1 MKQDRLEKK
10 EYLKNLKQAQK
21 SLVKL
26 AKEYAPFDFQYTLD
40 LFIQGIYSMR
50 EYYAKGCCVMADDS
64 QDPLT
69 RLQMCDEI
77 IEAYIDFIECI
88 DPFTQIELWNILC
101 DKIKAHLL
109 YLWD

>member
-1 MKQDRLEKK
+1 MKQDRLEHK
-10 EYLKNLKQAQK
+10 EFLKDLKRARK
-21 SLVKL
+21 NLVKL
-26 AKEYAPFDFQYTLD
+26 SKEYAPFDFQYSLD
-40 LFIQGIYSMR
+40 LFIQCIYSMR
-50 EYYAKGCCVMADDS
+50 EYYARGYCVVADDS

-77 IEAYIDFIECI
+77 LEAYVDFIECI
-88 DPFTQIELWNILC
+88 DPFTEQKKWSNLC

>member
-10 EYLKNLKQAQK
+10 EYLKNLKQARK
-21 SLVKL
+21 KLVTL
-26 AKEYAPFDFQYTLD
+26 SKEYFPFDFEYTLD
-40 LFIQGIYSMR
+40 LFMQCIHSMR
-50 EYYAKGCCVMADDS
+50 EYYAKGYCVMADDS

-77 IEAYIDFIECI
+77 IEAYVDFIECI
-88 DPFTQIELWNILC
+88 DPFTEQKLWSNLC
-101 DKIKAHLL
+101 DKIKAYLL